1 MKKNLRFLTIVLAL
15 LVFMAACSSNGKSN
29 ADNNSANQTENNSA
43 VDEEVNETEEA
54 TPEENDYRIVS
65 TTVALTEIMDKLE
78 IDLIGVPTSYKD
90 LPKRY
95 QDASEVGM
103 AMEPD
108 MEIIR
113 SLQPTDVLSAT
124 TLEHEFELNTAFGNA
139 NVPVTFVDMESVE
152 GMYEGILNLG
162 EKYDRTEIAEGI
174 VSNFEEKLGEIE
186 ERIAGKEAPTVLIL
200 LGVPGSYL
208 VATENSYIGDLV
220 KRAGGV
226 NVIQG
231 ENVEYI
237 SSNTENLQQSNP
249 DVILRAA
256 HGAPEMVV
264 EMFDKELKENDIW
277 KHFKAVEND
286 RVYDLEETRFGTTA
300 NLAAVEALAELVLS
314 LIHI

>member
-1 MKKNLRFLTIVLAL
+1 MKRNLWLLTIFLGL
-15 LVFMAACSSNGKSN
+15 LLIVTACSSSGNSN
-29 ADNNSANQTENNSA
+29 AENNSINQTDNNGA
-43 VDEEVNETEEA
+43 VNGSANETEEENQ
-54 TPEENDYRIVS
+54 EENDYRIIS

-90 LPKRY
+90 LPERY
-95 QDASEVGM
+95 KDATEIGM
-103 AMEPD
+103 AMDPD

-124 TLEHEFELNTAFGNA
+124 TLEHEFDLDTAFDDA
-139 NVPVTFVDMESVE
+139 RVPVTFVDMESVE

-162 EKYDRTEIAEGI
+162 EKYDRTEIAESI
-174 VSNFEEKLGEIE
+174 VNDFEQKLSEIE
-186 ERIAGKEAPTVLIL
+186 ERIQGKEAPTVLIL

-220 KRAGGV
+220 RRAGGV
-226 NVIQG
+226 NAIQG
-231 ENVEYI
+231 ADVEYV

-256 HGAPEMVV
+256 HGMPDEVV
-264 EMFDKELKENDIW
+264 EMFNKEFKENDIW

-300 NLAAVEALAELVLS
+300 NLAAVEALAELVEMLYPE
-314 LIHI
+314 

>member
-1 MKKNLRFLTIVLAL
+1 MKRNLWLLTIL
-15 LVFMAACSSNGKSN
+15 LGLLLIVTACSSSGNSN
-29 ADNNSANQTENNSA
+29 AENNSINQTDNNGA
-43 VDEEVNETEEA
+43 VNGSANETEEENQ
-54 TPEENDYRIVS
+54 EENDYRIIS

-90 LPKRY
+90 LPERY
-95 QDASEVGM
+95 KDATEIGM
-103 AMEPD
+103 AMDPD

-124 TLEHEFELNTAFGNA
+124 TLEHEFDLDTAFDDA
-139 NVPVTFVDMESVE
+139 RVPVTFVDMESVE

-162 EKYDRTEIAEGI
+162 EKYDRTEIAESI
-174 VSNFEEKLGEIE
+174 VNDFEQKLSEIE
-186 ERIAGKEAPTVLIL
+186 ERIQGKEAPTVLIL

-220 KRAGGV
+220 RRAGGV
-226 NVIQG
+226 NAIQG
-231 ENVEYI
+231 ADVEYV

-256 HGAPEMVV
+256 HGMPDEVV
-264 EMFDKELKENDIW
+264 EMFNKEFKENDIW

-300 NLAAVEALAELVLS
+300 NLAAVEALAELVEMLYPE
-314 LIHI
+314 